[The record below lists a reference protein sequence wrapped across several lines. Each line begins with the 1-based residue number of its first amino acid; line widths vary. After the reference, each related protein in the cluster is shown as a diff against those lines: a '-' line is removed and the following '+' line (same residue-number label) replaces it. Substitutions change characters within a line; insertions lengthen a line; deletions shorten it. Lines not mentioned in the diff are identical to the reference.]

1 MAQVEQFMSAP
12 MLSEKLD
19 QLIGEVR
26 GMRETMGGLSNRM
39 VVVEQETKS
48 TKEIVEAWSAAKT
61 WLRWFK
67 WIVGLVASLG
77 AIFAAYKGL
86 AK

>member
-1 MAQVEQFMSAP
+1 MSAP